1 MKKIKWYYNKIMKID
16 NRNILIGVGVFA
28 VVYFLG
34 EQKQK
39 KAENECKRLVPTKFG
54 IKYGF
59 WSPKFLD
66 LTPKLFR
73 KVVTMKEWR
82 SSYEMNPIFTLATI
96 NDPYLWTDNGAF
108 MIENGKYFRKP
119 TGNIGNVNDKVEIT
133 KADFQKEIDSY
144 NAKRI
149 KRENELNNCKGSNL
163 PMKVGVLST

>member
-1 MKKIKWYYNKIMKID
+1 MKLDKK
-16 NRNILIGVGVFA
+16 NILIGAGIFA

-39 KAENECKRLVPTKFG
+39 KATKECKRLVPTKFAIDIPLG
-54 IKYGF
+54 WTSKH
-59 WSPKFLD
+59 LD

-82 SSYEMNPIFTLATI
+82 SSYELNPIFTLATI
-96 NDPYLWTDNGAF
+96 NEPYLWTDNGAF

-144 NAKRI
+144 NAKRL
-149 KRENELNNCKGSNL
+149 KREDELNTCKGSNL
-163 PMKVGVLST
+163 PMKVSMQFN